1 MTNIQ
6 EQFEKIE
13 IGGKS
18 YMKSPIG
25 SALIN
30 EMSKKGSFINILA
43 NRMSLSEAPGRTVCN
58 WR

>member
-6 EQFEKIE
+6 EQYEKIE
-13 IGGKS
+13 VGGKA

-25 SALIN
+25 SALIS

-43 NRMSLSEAPGRTVCN
+43 NRMSLSEAPGRTVSH